1 MSFNDNDFNDVNNAN
16 NNGNMNGMNN
26 MNNMNNGFN
35 NMSGVQN
42 ASYDQPNYSDF
53 GDSDDVSAQNNFMSN
68 PMVKK
73 LIIAIAVIVAII
85 LLILLFSVLFK
96 NKKLDLDIPDVVYQ
110 DYNVEFVTS
119 VANKTNDLFYE
130 FTSSNE
136 DVLQFEYRNLSAG
149 DSSNTLIPRSV
160 GKSMVNVVAS
170 KNGKKVGTYSSEVI
184 VCGVFD
190 SSAFGNDT
198 SKVGVGDKLSLTMD
212 LGTEDACYKRIKY
225 SSSNDDVATVSN
237 EGEVSALKAGN
248 VDITVDNGY
257 KTITKKITVVSTGNV
272 NDVTGVKLNTTS
284 LTVQVGKYAFLYATV
299 SPSSATNKSVIWTS
313 SNDSVAMVSNKGQV
327 VGVSTGTAV
336 ITATTQDGNKT
347 AMAKVTVK
355 KAPRGSSSG
364 GSSTGGSSGSKYRK
378 VTKVNISGAD
388 FALMVGKTK
397 TLTYAISPKNAT
409 NKKITWKSSNPAV
422 AKVSTSGKVT
432 AVGPGTTT
440 ISAVSADGV
449 SGKVKVTVTTGKI
462 VKATGL
468 SLSPSSLS
476 INVGQSKK
484 ITATVTPKN
493 ATIKTIKWVSLN
505 SKIAKVSSAG
515 SVTGVRAG
523 TTTITAV
530 TTDGAVQKSL
540 KVTVKGSTKG
550 DGKKDNNKNVKVTDL
565 LLSQSSIAL
574 KKGSSTTV
582 TATVV
587 PSNATNKS
595 VTWRSSNS
603 SVATVSNGK
612 ITGVSVGSANI
623 LVSVGDITEIIN
635 VTVNESSGISCAL
648 NLTNNAGQDVSNYIK
663 ICTSN
668 LTIKAICNAT
678 GGTKV
683 KSITI
688 DTNTDSITKNKIT
701 SSGIGTSTKASKTG
715 VIANTTGKNNG
726 THVITVKASNTAG
739 VPVQI
744 IKSITITGT
753 GTTCPSNK
761 PNISSVWTENYSTSN
776 ETGFYVYATVGSG
789 IPTTVELHITN
800 KTSKK
805 SYTKTMK
812 FSSINDNGRYKY
824 YYKFDSVAKNTYN
837 WYVTAKNSYGSD
849 KSKDYDKVGPSSK
862 SSSSSSNRASSSSSS
877 GSSSSSSKGNS
888 GSSSSSSK
896 KSCTKWTLLNTRY
909 VTDCKNDN
917 DGNAKI
923 ECSSQ
928 TYKKINT
935 YTGTCA
941 MKYYKFSG
949 GSVYVC
955 RGCGSK
961 NTASVKKWAD
971 VCTKSNVGKYSYT
984 KREKVNGKYNYY
996 GVRCNELCAKYG
1008 DYKYTASY
1016 AMYCTAKGT
1025 KGKDATYT
1033 TCASGKYV
1041 MKRTYACARST

>member
-16 NNGNMNGMNN
+16 NNGNMND

-42 ASYDQPNYSDF
+42 ASYEQPNYSDF
-53 GDSDDVSAQNNFMSN
+53 GDSDDVSSQNNFMSN

-73 LIIAIAVIVAII
+73 LIIAIAIIVAII
-85 LLILLFSVLFK
+85 LLVLLFSVLFK

-119 VANKTNDLFYE
+119 VANKTNGLFYE

-160 GKSMVNVVAS
+160 GKSMINVAAYE
-170 KNGKKVGTYSSEVI
+170 NGKKVGTYSSEVI

-225 SSSNDDVATVSN
+225 SSSNEDVATVSN

-257 KTITKKITVVSTGNV
+257 KTITKKVTVVSTGNV

-313 SNDSVAMVSNKGQV
+313 SDDSVAMVSNKGQV
-327 VGVSTGTAV
+327 VGVKAGNAV

-355 KAPRGSSSG
+355 KAPSGSSSG
-364 GSSTGGSSGSKYRK
+364 GSSSGGSSSGGSSGSKYKK
-378 VTKVNISGAD
+378 VTKVTVNSKD
-388 FALMVGKTK
+388 FTLVVGKTK

-422 AKVSTSGKVT
+422 AKISTSGKVT

-468 SLSPSSLS
+468 TLSPSSLS

-505 SKIAKVSSAG
+505 SKIARVSSAG
-515 SVTGVRAG
+515 SVTGVSAG

-540 KVTVKGSTKG
+540 KVTVKGSTKD
-550 DGKKDNNKNVKVTDL
+550 DGKKDDNKNVKVTDL
-565 LLSQSSIAL
+565 LLSQSSVAL

-587 PSNATNKS
+587 PSNATNKN

-623 LVSVGDITEIIN
+623 LVSAGDITEIIN

-648 NLTNNAGQDVSNYIK
+648 NLTNNASQDVSNYIK

-678 GGTKV
+678 DGTKV

-688 DTNTDSITKNKIT
+688 DTNTDSITKSKIT

-715 VIANTTGKNNG
+715 VITNTTGKNNG

-739 VPVQI
+739 VTTQI
-744 IKSITITGT
+744 VKSITITGT

-761 PNISSVWTENYSTSN
+761 PNISSVWTENYSTSS

-849 KSKDYDKVGPSSK
+849 KSKDYDKVGPSSQ
-862 SSSSSSNRASSSSSS
+862 SSSSSSKSVSTNSASSSSSS
-877 GSSSSSSKGNS
+877 GSSSSSSKSTCTKSWKLVSDVYSTSCKASNNGTTKVECGTTKYKNKYKHT
-888 GSSSSSSK
+888 G
-896 KSCTKWTLLNTRY
+896 SCTKT
-909 VTDCKNDN
+909 
-917 DGNAKI
+917 
-923 ECSSQ
+923 
-928 TYKKINT
+928 TYR
-935 YTGTCA
+935 
-941 MKYYKFSG
+941 FSDAV
-949 GSVYVC
+949 SH
-955 RGCGSK
+955 
-961 NTASVKKWAD
+961 
-971 VCTKSNVGKYSYT
+971 VCTSCPKSKVWVTKCNASNVGKY
-984 KREKVNGKYNYY
+984 KYNYKTGSTGSVKYY
-996 GVRCNELCAKYG
+996 GNICIKDCSSYG
-1008 DYKYTASY
+1008 DYKTTDLGKSSY
-1016 AMYCTAKGT
+1016 CSPSGT
-1025 KGKDATYT
+1025 KGKNLYYITCGSNTYV
-1033 TCASGKYV
+1033 K
-1041 MKRTYACARST
+1041 KKTYSYKC